1 MLVQRCRL
9 LSCGD
14 DACCTLSTD
23 NVCRQFLPLCR
34 TQQCTQFGARLRR
47 CRALL
52 ADVSHS
58 RGCGAAAGVDVLS
71 AEEVM
76 MVAWVVDAQVGGNGN
91 RLFLRAG
98 PNTVLKRDG

>member
-1 MLVQRCRL
+1 MLRW
-9 LSCGD
+9 
-14 DACCTLSTD
+14 
-23 NVCRQFLPLCR
+23 
-34 TQQCTQFGARLRR
+34 

-76 MVAWVVDAQVGGNGN
+76 MVAWVVDAQVGWQMASLFGYSMHLVSQCLYNVPIACLRI
-91 RLFLRAG
+91 RLPGSLATHKSA
-98 PNTVLKRDG
+98 PW

>member
-1 MLVQRCRL
+1 MLHPLDRQCLQAVPAPL
-9 LSCGD
+9 LHFSS
-14 DACCTLSTD
+14 AC
-23 NVCRQFLPLCR
+23 
-34 TQQCTQFGARLRR
+34 QFGARLRR

-76 MVAWVVDAQVGGNGN
+76 MVAWVVDAQVGGTGN
-91 RLFLRAG
+91 RLFLHAG
-98 PNTVLKRDG
+98 LNTVLKRD